1 MAALAVTV
9 SAIALTG
16 AACGGSDDGDE
27 AETPD
32 VTVETDGMIT
42 SDLGGIVVNS
52 PASITV
58 TAQSGDGTTVTIDQV
73 DLPAPGFVLV
83 LDPTPEVLGEFGQII
98 GASDLLP
105 IGVSSDVEVS
115 LDPTLA
121 TSGTL
126 FAEPHVDSN
135 QNGTLDR
142 DPTNGPRDR
151 PVDASRVGLDDEDV
165 RGVRLHRR
173 LTAYRAWAARG
184 SQAGSRHRRSPEPRS
199 AGEHPWNDQWFP
211 SRRRSCPGSP
221 TGRHRRRCWKG
232 VRTRC

>member
-83 LDPTPEVLGEFGQII
+83 LDPTPEVLG
-98 GASDLLP
+98 
-105 IGVSSDVEVS
+105 SSGRS
-115 LDPTLA
+115 SARRTCCP
-121 TSGTL
+121 S
-126 FAEPHVDSN
+126 
-135 QNGTLDR
+135 
-142 DPTNGPRDR
+142 
-151 PVDASRVGLDDEDV
+151 ASR
-165 RGVRLHRR
+165 
-173 LTAYRAWAARG
+173 AM
-184 SQAGSRHRRSPEPRS
+184 SRCPSIRRSPHRERCS
-199 AGEHPWNDQWFP
+199 P
-211 SRRRSCPGSP
+211 SRTSTRIRTVRSTGTPPTVPVIDLSTLPESGS
-221 TGRHRRRCWKG
+221 TVKTFAEFDYTVG
-232 VRTRC
+232 